1 MDYKDYIEEARK
13 YLSDTDDRESYRKY
27 YEDAMN
33 GIRSGYAD
41 SVSELEKAYRSSL
54 NEAAANSD
62 IQAKNNAKFMASRG
76 LSRSGEAEQENVL
89 RSLSLNA
96 EAERLA
102 GQKASKQ
109 TELRQNAENAVLE
122 LEKERAKYEDSERKR
137 LDDNAFA
144 IAKVQYS
151 ADREDE
157 QNALEDRRKED
168 ERRYTESLTR
178 LKAELAEAAA
188 EKEREFKASEDAKKR
203 EYDSAE
209 AEKKRSFESSE
220 SAKKREYDSAEAE
233 KKRTFESSE
242 SAKKREYDS
251 AEAEKKRTFESS
263 ESAKKREYEASESAK
278 KREYEASESTKK
290 REYEASES
298 AKKREQESEILKT
311 KLEHEDKLKTGQTAE
326 KETGKANDKA
336 NNKTVENASGE
347 TVRQNSETAA
357 VKDESTSSKGSYE
370 PKQTAASLAKQ
381 AVKSLTINGTVNGLA
396 DRLGLNK
403 YIDGL
408 RAEGS
413 LSEQYIKDIE
423 TALGA
428 YGYKK
433 PDQTE
438 IDAGKIFDNLT
449 SVYDKAYKNALE
461 SYKRIGAG
469 AGTAPKLAGDYAV
482 QTMLS
487 YIYDNSKS
495 DAQIDMV
502 CELAGIDKSM
512 MTAFLKEYGLKSI
525 DGADKNG
532 AGGAE
537 EAGAGGGKSSGGKRT
552 LPGDTVIAKY

>member
-41 SVSELEKAYRSSL
+41 SVSELENAYRSSL

-102 GQKASKQ
+102 GQKAARQ

-137 LDDNAFA
+137 LEDNAFA
-144 IAKVQYS
+144 IAKAQYS

-188 EKEREFKASEDAKKR
+188 EKEREFKASEDVKKR

-209 AEKKRSFESSE
+209 AEKKRNYESSE
-220 SAKKREYDSAEAE
+220 SAKKLEH
-233 KKRTFESSE
+233 
-242 SAKKREYDS
+242 
-251 AEAEKKRTFESS
+251 
-263 ESAKKREYEASESAK
+263 EASESAK
-278 KREYEASESTKK
+278 KREHEASESAKK

-311 KLEHEDKLKTGQTAE
+311 KLEHEDKLKAGQTAE
-326 KETGKANDKA
+326 KETGKTADKA
-336 NNKTVENASGE
+336 DDKTVGNASGE

-381 AVKSLTINGTVNGLA
+381 AVKSHTINGTVNGLA

-433 PDQTE
+433 PGRTE

-552 LPGDTVIAKY
+552 LPGDAVIAKY